1 MAAELVAGAEFDS
14 ADVCWSP
21 LVGLHPA
28 VATAAIRTTAN
39 TAALTL
45 CCTRAIVRR
54 LARGSSFLRGSGW
67 TSRWRARRTMGTR
80 ISKTPHPTPVHGA
93 SMRPVSGARK
103 GTGRRRRRDSDPSGM
118 PLSRKSHN
126 RRHWLAAPPLHRLEA
141 CFHAPRRRERS
152 PGDIRRREK
161 HQLKSDR
168 ALMVLFDQSGRIRSV
183 RYDNSTP
190 HDDARLDEAASLMG
204 LIPTFPLELEEIQRE
219 LTERSRRSNTCGKN
233 GPEARP
239 YPGTGHEIVG
249 NRPVEGS
256 FTDRSRLLHGRPTR
270 GRPVRTPLSLS
281 VLIPWMGGWVAKR
294 AAAPGARQAPGTRGA
309 NGRTRRNR
317 SPSRSR

>member
-1 MAAELVAGAEFDS
+1 MES
-14 ADVCWSP
+14 
-21 LVGLHPA
+21 
-28 VATAAIRTTAN
+28 T
-39 TAALTL
+39 
-45 CCTRAIVRR
+45 
-54 LARGSSFLRGSGW
+54 
-67 TSRWRARRTMGTR
+67 TR

-118 PLSRKSHN
+118 PLRRKSHN

-204 LIPTFPLELEEIQRE
+204 LIPP
-219 LTERSRRSNTCGKN
+219 
-233 GPEARP
+233 
-239 YPGTGHEIVG
+239 EIVG

-317 SPSRSR
+317 SRAGLDRRDRQRWHHRVLANP